1 MPNWKRTPQV
11 SGMSVEEMKKRVA
24 DGIANRRKS
33 GLMPSLVSKT
43 LKTLP
48 SGPVLNKKQR
58 RVLIRS
64 AELAIYSL
72 ANDERQDYIAAV
84 AAIDAVRR
92 QVGMSTQ
99 FMREFLEGIAS
110 QAAELRGDNFKLVD
124 MLARAWLAAHYQPS
138 GKLISIPKGI
148 HHGNTE
154 KDPHCKTTTAPSDG
168 Q

>member
-33 GLMPSLVSKT
+33 GLMPSLVSVT
-43 LKTLP
+43 LKTVP

-58 RVLIRS
+58 RVLIGA

-84 AAIDAVRR
+84 AAINAVRR
-92 QVGMSTQ
+92 QAGMSTQ
-99 FMREFLEGIAS
+99 FMREFLEGVAS
-110 QAAELRGDNFKLVD
+110 QAAELRGDDFKLVD

-138 GKLISIPKGI
+138 GKIISIPKGI

-154 KDPHCKTTTAPSDG
+154 KYPRRKTTATPSDG